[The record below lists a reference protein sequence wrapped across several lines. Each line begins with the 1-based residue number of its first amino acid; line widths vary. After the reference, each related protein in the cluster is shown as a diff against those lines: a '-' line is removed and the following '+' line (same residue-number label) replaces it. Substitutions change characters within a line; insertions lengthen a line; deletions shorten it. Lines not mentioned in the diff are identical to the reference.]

1 MGSDVAHSPSRIE
14 RDGLEFVMS
23 LIKQQDR
30 RNAYLSEQIR
40 QLDKKIEEI
49 KALEK
54 EKESLIAR
62 MKAIETLPTSRP
74 IIVHLFDELVSTL
87 PEGVYL
93 RNVSQTGNKVTI
105 QGVAQSNARV
115 SNYMRNVEAS
125 EWVESPKLSIIQ
137 SKSQEGRRETI
148 ENIVQEDSQQNRG
161 RTIRKDRHIRK
172 PGIGDRHPAL
182 GCMGPQDRTPEQ
194 ILDHARRSVGDM
206 VGKSLV
212 VVLHHGRA
220 AP

>member
-1 MGSDVAHSPSRIE
+1 MPRVNLLPWRAELRRQKRTEYLAILGVCALFAATVWFGIHLYYGE
-14 RDGLEFVMS
+14 

-30 RNAYLSEQIR
+30 RNAFLSEQIR

-62 MKAIETLPTSRP
+62 MKAIETLQTSRP
-74 IIVHLFDELVSTL
+74 IIVHLFDELVTTL

-93 RNVSQTGNKVTI
+93 KNVSQEGGKVTI

-125 EWVESPKLSIIQ
+125 EWVENPKLSIIQ
-137 SKSQEGRRETI
+137 SKSQEGRRIADFTLTF
-148 ENIVQEDSQQNRG
+148 QQKKIK
-161 RTIRKDRHIRK
+161 TE
-172 PGIGDRHPAL
+172 
-182 GCMGPQDRTPEQ
+182 QDEEEE
-194 ILDHARRSVGDM
+194 L
-206 VGKSLV
+206 
-212 VVLHHGRA
+212 
-220 AP
+220 